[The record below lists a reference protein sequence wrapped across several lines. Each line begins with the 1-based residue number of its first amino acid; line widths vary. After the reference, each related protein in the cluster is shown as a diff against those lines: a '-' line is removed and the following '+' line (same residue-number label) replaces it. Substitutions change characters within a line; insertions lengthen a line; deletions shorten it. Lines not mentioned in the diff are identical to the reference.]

1 MTTPLPATNNLKT
14 TNNLKNAH
22 KCAIEHM
29 TIAVDAKSQ
38 IFIAVEC
45 HRKCSNKHLCNRY
58 LSFCEKELEHE
69 LKVND
74 LFAYMD
80 SCRIG
85 VGL

>member
-1 MTTPLPATNNLKT
+1 MNTKEIRTELGLNQAQFALKVGVSKETVNRWENGKHEPSNLS
-14 TNNLKNAH
+14 
-22 KCAIEHM
+22 I
-29 TIAVDAKSQ
+29 IR
-38 IFIAVEC
+38 I
-45 HRKCSNKHLCNRY
+45 
-58 LSFCEKELEHE
+58 KELEHE